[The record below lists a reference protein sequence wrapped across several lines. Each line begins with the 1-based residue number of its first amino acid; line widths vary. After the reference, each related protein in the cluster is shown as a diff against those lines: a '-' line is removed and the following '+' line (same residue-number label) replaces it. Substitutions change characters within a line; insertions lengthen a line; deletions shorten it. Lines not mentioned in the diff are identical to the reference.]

1 MVHIPRFANVIQ
13 KYYLNSENVLFTKTM
28 KTFQVIDSNL
38 IIVPFSFPS
47 LKLQV
52 FLRKYPNTMKMFF
65 KATEKDLFKGR
76 KRNSLESNVK
86 LLINYEKLGLGQN
99 EQ

>member
-1 MVHIPRFANVIQ
+1 
-13 KYYLNSENVLFTKTM
+13 
-28 KTFQVIDSNL
+28 
-38 IIVPFSFPS
+38 
-47 LKLQV
+47 
-52 FLRKYPNTMKMFF
+52 MKMFF

-86 LLINYEKLGLGQN
+86 LLINYEKLGLGQD

>member
-1 MVHIPRFANVIQ
+1 MIQ

-28 KTFQVIDSNL
+28 KTFQIIDSNL
-38 IIVPFSFPS
+38 TIVPFSFPS

-52 FLRKYPNTMKMFF
+52 LLCKYPNTMEMFF
-65 KATEKDLFKGR
+65 KATEKDLFKGK
-76 KRNSLESNVK
+76 KRNSLEPNVK
-86 LLINYEKLGLGQN
+86 LLINYEKLGLGQD